1 MSIAIKSSQY
11 LFNAKRSRMSVLFIS
26 GIDTDIGKTYATGMI
41 AKALMQQGV
50 NVITQKLVQTG
61 VSVNSDSGEMN
72 IADDIVTHRQLMGIP
87 LQPCDID
94 SSTCPYRYEKPASP
108 HLATRLSGEVL
119 DPELITSATKRLQA
133 EYDLV
138 LLEGA
143 GGLLVPITEQLLI
156 LDYIAAQGYPIVLV
170 TSGRLGSI
178 NHTLLSLEV
187 IKARGL
193 SVHSIIYNHIHDD
206 AAQTDEE
213 ISTSTIEFLQSY
225 LKSNYPNTHWLQ
237 LPDLKNAI
245 FATDSLLKDHH
256 LSLPID
262 FI

>member
-1 MSIAIKSSQY
+1 
-11 LFNAKRSRMSVLFIS
+11 MSVLFIS

-41 AKALMQQGV
+41 AKALMQQGI

-143 GGLLVPITEQLLI
+143 GGLLVPITEQLLT

-178 NHTLLSLEV
+178 NHTLLSLEA
-187 IKARGL
+187 IKSRGL
-193 SVHSIIYNHIHDD
+193 QIHSVIYNHIHDV
-206 AAQTDEE
+206 TDNTDTE
-213 ISTSTIEFLQSY
+213 IANSTIDFLQQHLSQR
-225 LKSNYPNTHWLQ
+225 YPTTHWLQ
-237 LPDLKNAI
+237 LPYLRNIAVSDTKI
-245 FATDSLLKDHH
+245 SLRDNDWT
-256 LSLPID
+256 LPQG

>member
-1 MSIAIKSSQY
+1 
-11 LFNAKRSRMSVLFIS
+11 MSVLFVS
-26 GIDTDIGKTYATGMI
+26 GIDTDIGKTYATGII
-41 AKALMQQGV
+41 AKSLMQQGV

-143 GGLLVPITEQLLI
+143 GGLLVPITEQLLT
-156 LDYIAAQGYPIVLV
+156 LNYIAAQGYPIVLV

-178 NHTLLSLEV
+178 NHTLLSLEA

-193 SVHSIIYNHIHDD
+193 SVHSVIYNHIHDD
-206 AAQTDEE
+206 AAQTDAE
-213 ISTSTIEFLQSY
+213 IANSTMDFLQNY
-225 LKSNYPNTHWLQ
+225 LAANYPKAHWLQ
-237 LPDLKNAI
+237 IPYIDGSHQANYEALSK
-245 FATDSLLKDHH
+245 SYS
-256 LSLPID
+256 LSLPVD
-262 FI
+262 FV